1 MHRDK
6 SKVIIALPAEAEAV
20 QLFEKTFVGGFSGVN
35 RRLAFDTNILFSNN
49 DEESKRR

>member
-35 RRLAFDTNILFSNN
+35 RRLAFNILFSNK
-49 DEESKRR
+49 DEESKRW